1 MDTPIIR
8 ETLRRALRQLNPSSD
23 WPVNLHKVLS
33 RLGIR
38 LRFEEKDETPLY
50 SPSYLK
56 LEDPPTII
64 IYRQKQEAVLSAR
77 ERFSI
82 AHEIAHWVIW
92 RRFGSLPSSGTEY
105 WWHETVCNE
114 FAAGLLVP
122 VASLQHFLEKQY
134 IEHVNPAY
142 FPAKVSKSAAV
153 SWEVAAKSIAA
164 LPSAD
169 SAYLRLVKLEKSE
182 GASTHLQ
189 STFKVNCS
197 TLTNKPGSFVGRS
210 ALLRDQD
217 ELFAWMNNLPKRGL
231 ESRSLTL
238 NIGNLS
244 LTDVPCTFL
253 REFNYWVI
261 HFSPSNKGVRI
272 ETADKAT
279 ANK

>member
-38 LRFEEKDETPLY
+38 LRFEEKDEAPLY
-50 SPSYLK
+50 SSSYLQ

-122 VASLQHFLEKQY
+122 MATLQQFLEKRY
-134 IEHVNPAY
+134 SEHVNPAY
-142 FPAKVSKSAAV
+142 FPEKVRKSAAV
-153 SWEVAAKSIAA
+153 SWEVAAKSITA

-169 SAYLRLVKLEKSE
+169 SAYLRLVKLEKSGE
-182 GASTHLQ
+182 TSTHLQ

-197 TLTNKPGSFVGRS
+197 TLTNKPGSFIGRS
-210 ALLRDQD
+210 ALLRGQE
-217 ELFAWMNNLPKRGL
+217 ELLTWMDNLPNWGL
-231 ESRSLTL
+231 ESRSVTL
-238 NIGNLS
+238 NIGNLN

-261 HFSPSNKGVRI
+261 HFCPSNKGVHI
-272 ETADKAT
+272 ETSHKAAT
-279 ANK
+279 NK